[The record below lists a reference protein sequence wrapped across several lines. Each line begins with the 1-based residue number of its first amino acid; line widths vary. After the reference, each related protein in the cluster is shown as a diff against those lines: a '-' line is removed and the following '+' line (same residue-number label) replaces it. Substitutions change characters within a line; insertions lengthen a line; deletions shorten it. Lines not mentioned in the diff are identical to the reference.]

1 MPRDKDR
8 DVIILRDTK
17 DIEDLCREER
27 LSKAQLREK
36 YSTQLDTHSKLLLS
50 HKPVRSWSGVL
61 VITVVMRPDKFS
73 CPHNCYY
80 CPNEPGQPRSYLSN
94 EPAIARAN
102 GVNFDAVS
110 QVHCRL
116 DMLKGNGHTQLDKIE
131 IIVLGGTFSAYPR
144 DYQKEFITDLY
155 YALNVYPNKD
165 NPSRGKSDLITE
177 QWINETAKVKLI
189 GLSLETRPDHIN
201 QLEIKRL
208 RMYGCTRVQLGV
220 QHTDDAILKI
230 VNRGHDN
237 ATSIKAIS
245 TLKANGFKVD
255 LHIMPDLPGCNPEM
269 DKKMME
275 MVLNSPNY
283 SPDYLKIYPCLDV
296 DFTEIK
302 KWKESGKW
310 VPYSENDIS
319 QLIDVILHAK
329 KHSKYYTRFNRIQR
343 DFSEAKNGAI
353 GFQSK
358 TIKTN
363 LRQIVQNEAQK
374 QGIVCK
380 CIRCCEIKSKRI
392 NKNNIQFHI
401 DTYNASFGIEKYI
414 SFYSDSRKTLHG
426 FIRVRFNDSNQ
437 NVAFNKLKDCALIRE
452 LHVYGFVKKTC
463 ESNNNEIVSDGNQ
476 HVGFGK
482 ALLAFAEM
490 TAVIKGYKKIAVI
503 SGVGVRNYYR
513 RYGYFLQD
521 EKDGYLVKEIEPW
534 YTPYYIFRALWYY
547 LTVLLRVWLLL
558 RS

>member
-1 MPRDKDR
+1 
-8 DVIILRDTK
+8 
-17 DIEDLCREER
+17 
-27 LSKAQLREK
+27 
-36 YSTQLDTHSKLLLS
+36 
-50 HKPVRSWSGVL
+50 
-61 VITVVMRPDKFS
+61 
-73 CPHNCYY
+73 
-80 CPNEPGQPRSYLSN
+80 
-94 EPAIARAN
+94 
-102 GVNFDAVS
+102 
-110 QVHCRL
+110 
-116 DMLKGNGHTQLDKIE
+116 
-131 IIVLGGTFSAYPR
+131 
-144 DYQKEFITDLY
+144 
-155 YALNVYPNKD
+155 
-165 NPSRGKSDLITE
+165 
-177 QWINETAKVKLI
+177 
-189 GLSLETRPDHIN
+189 
-201 QLEIKRL
+201 
-208 RMYGCTRVQLGV
+208 
-220 QHTDDAILKI
+220 

-275 MVLNSPNY
+275 IVLNSPNY

-319 QLIDVILHAK
+319 KLIDVILHAK
-329 KHSKYYTRFNRIQR
+329 IHSKYYTRFNRIQR

-363 LRQIVQNEAQK
+363 LRQIVQNEAHK
-374 QGIVCK
+374 QGVVCK

-401 DTYNASFGIEKYI
+401 DTYDASFGIEKYI
-414 SFYSDSRKTLHG
+414 SFYSDKRKTLHG
-426 FIRVRFNDSNQ
+426 FIRVRFNQSNQ
-437 NVAFNKLKDCALIRE
+437 YVAFNKLKDCALIRE
-452 LHVYGFVKKTC
+452 LHVYGFVKKTS
-463 ESNNNEIVSDGNQ
+463 ETKNNEIVSDGNQ

-490 TAVIKGYKKIAVI
+490 SAVIKGYRKIAVI

-513 RYGYFLQD
+513 RHGYLLQD
-521 EKDGYLVKEIEPW
+521 EKDGYLVKEIDPW
-534 YTPYYIFRALWYY
+534 CTPYYIFRAMWYY
-547 LTVLLRVWLLL
+547 ITVLLRVWLLL

>member
-1 MPRDKDR
+1 ML
-8 DVIILRDTK
+8 IINDTK
-17 DIEDLCREER
+17 DIEDLCRTEK

-36 YSTQLDTHSKLLLS
+36 YASQLDTHSKLLLS
-50 HKPVRSWSGVL
+50 KKPVRSWSGVL

-73 CPHNCYY
+73 CPHNCHY

-116 DMLKGNGHTQLDKIE
+116 DMLKNNGHTQLDKIE

-144 DYQKEFITDLY
+144 TYQKEFITDLY
-155 YALNVYPNKD
+155 YALNVYSEKIPRDKT
-165 NPSRGKSDLITE
+165 DLMTE
-177 QWINETAKVKLI
+177 QCYNETADVKLV

-201 QLEIKRL
+201 ALEIKRL
-208 RMYGCTRVQLGV
+208 RTYGCTRVQLGV
-220 QHTDDAILKI
+220 QHTDDGILRI

-237 ATSIKAIS
+237 IASIKAIRY
-245 TLKANGFKVD
+245 LKANAFKVD
-255 LHIMPDLPGCNPEM
+255 LHIMPDLPGSTPEM
-269 DKKMME
+269 DKRMME
-275 MVLNSPNY
+275 IVLNSQHY

-310 VPYSENDIS
+310 TPYSEDDIS
-319 QLIDVILHAK
+319 KLINVILHAK

-353 GFQSK
+353 GFTSK

-363 LRQIVQNEAQK
+363 LRQMVQNAAHK
-374 QGIVCK
+374 AGISCK
-380 CIRCCEIKSKRI
+380 CIRCCEIKAKRI
-392 NKNNIQFHI
+392 NKNNIKLHI
-401 DTYNASFGIEKYI
+401 DTYYASGGTEKYI
-414 SFYSDSRKTLHG
+414 SFYSDAMKTLHG
-426 FIRVRFNDSNQ
+426 FIRLRFNDSSKH
-437 NVAFNKLKDCALIRE
+437 VAFDALKDCSLIRE
-452 LHVYGFVKKTC
+452 LHVYGFVKKAKNSGT
-463 ESNNNEIVSDGNQ
+463 ELLSDGCNQ

-490 TAVIKGYKKIAVI
+490 ITAIKGYRKIAVI

-513 RYGYFLQD
+513 KCGYVLGNPS
-521 EKDGYLVKEIEPW
+521 DGYLIKKIEPW
-534 YTPYYIFRALWYY
+534 YTPYYIARAMWHYI
-547 LTVLLRVWLLL
+547 TVMLRILLSL